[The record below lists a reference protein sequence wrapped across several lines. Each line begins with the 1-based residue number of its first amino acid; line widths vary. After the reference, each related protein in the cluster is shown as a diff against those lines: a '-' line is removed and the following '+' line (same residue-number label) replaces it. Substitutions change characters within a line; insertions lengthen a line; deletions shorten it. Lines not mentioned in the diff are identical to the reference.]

1 MYTSDDWWP
10 HKAKHL
16 AKPAPPTLGVL
27 RGAIAVSLVMGVSPL
42 RILLALGLM
51 VLAAFAL
58 PGSTEAASLNEVKKL
73 TASDAEAFDQ
83 FGLSVAVSGDT
94 AVIGA
99 FLEDVGGNNA
109 GTVYVYQRDQGGA
122 GNWGKVKKLFAFD
135 AQAGDNFG
143 LSVAISSDTVVV
155 GSPREDVGGSQFDD
169 FGAAYIFQRNEGGAD
184 NWGQVAKLTASDAL
198 LDDQFGWSVAISGDI
213 AVIGIYREVAGG
225 NDAGAA
231 YVFRRDEGGTDNW
244 GEVKR
249 LTAFGAKLGDEFGIS
264 VAVSGD
270 TAVVGASRDDAGG
283 SDAGAAYVFQRNEGG
298 ADTWGEVK
306 KLTASDGQ
314 AFDQFGGSVAIS
326 GDTAVVGATGND
338 AKGFLAGAAYVFR
351 PDQGGAGNWGEVI
364 KLTASDSGEGDS
376 FGRNVAVSGDTA
388 VVGATGN
395 DAKGFLAGAAY
406 AFQRDEGG
414 AGNWGELK
422 KLTASD
428 AGFEDRFGW
437 SVAISG
443 DIAVI
448 GVPYE
453 DAGGLNAGAAYVFQ
467 EPPPPVGGISL
478 DSDLRSLPLET
489 PQSSSPPWVVGVGIA
504 GAACVFA
511 LGGAAWYARRRREGS

>member
-1 MYTSDDWWP
+1 MVF
-10 HKAKHL
+10 AAL
-16 AKPAPPTLGVL
+16 A
-27 RGAIAVSLVMGVSPL
+27 
-42 RILLALGLM
+42 
-51 VLAAFAL
+51 F
-58 PGSTEAASLNEVKKL
+58 PGSTEAASFNEVKKLIASDAQQDDQFGESVAISGDTTVVGADGEDAGGISSGAAYVFERNEGAASNWGEVKKL
-73 TASDAEAFDQ
+73 TAS
-83 FGLSVAVSGDT
+83 
-94 AVIGA
+94 
-99 FLEDVGGNNA
+99 
-109 GTVYVYQRDQGGA
+109 
-122 GNWGKVKKLFAFD
+122 D

-326 GDTAVVGATGND
+326 GDTAVVGATGKD
-338 AKGFLAGAAYVFR
+338 AKGVLA
-351 PDQGGAGNWGEVI
+351 
-364 KLTASDSGEGDS
+364 
-376 FGRNVAVSGDTA
+376 
-388 VVGATGN
+388 
-395 DAKGFLAGAAY
+395 
-406 AFQRDEGG
+406 
-414 AGNWGELK
+414 
-422 KLTASD
+422 
-428 AGFEDRFGW
+428 
-437 SVAISG
+437 
-443 DIAVI
+443 
-448 GVPYE
+448 
-453 DAGGLNAGAAYVFQ
+453 
-467 EPPPPVGGISL
+467 
-478 DSDLRSLPLET
+478 
-489 PQSSSPPWVVGVGIA
+489 
-504 GAACVFA
+504 
-511 LGGAAWYARRRREGS
+511 